1 MGQRLVRRIPG
12 RLRAVL
18 RRPPGSPGSLG
29 PKPADRAC
37 ARLPRRRLCLAAV
50 AELAAVYLITGT
62 DRPKVGRALRRLRA
76 RIGDDATEILSAHEA
91 GGEDVVAS
99 CNALGLFAVERRL
112 VIVED
117 VQRWK
122 AADLKALGEYLP
134 RPAPTSVLVL
144 VGDEVKPDSPLAKA
158 VAEAGEV
165 LVYDLPKRGRKADL
179 PRWVEAELRE
189 RGVLVDHEAARA
201 IVELVGDN
209 ANELATEVDKLA
221 TWADGE
227 RIGEREVVALVPARA
242 EAPPFDLTD
251 AWGARDVPGVLAASE
266 RIIERSG
273 DATRDVL
280 LRTAGLMT
288 SHVGR
293 VRECRRLDAEGV
305 PPAAAAERLKRNR
318 YYVQKLY
325 EQAGNFSEDELD
337 DAIVRLARLDHALK
351 GGSKLPGELEF
362 TRALID
368 VSRGTAAT

>member
-1 MGQRLVRRIPG
+1 M
-12 RLRAVL
+12 
-18 RRPPGSPGSLG
+18 
-29 PKPADRAC
+29 
-37 ARLPRRRLCLAAV
+37 
-50 AELAAVYLITGT
+50 AELAPVYLITGT
-62 DRPKVGRALRRLRA
+62 DRPKVGRALRRLRE
-76 RIGDDATEILSAHEA
+76 RIGDDATEILSAQEA
-91 GGEDVVAS
+91 SGEDAVAA

-112 VIVED
+112 VIVEE
-117 VQRWK
+117 VHRWK

-144 VGDEVKPDSPLAKA
+144 AGDEVKRDSPLAKA
-158 VAEAGEV
+158 VAKAGEV

-179 PRWVEAELRE
+179 PRWVEAQLRE
-189 RGVLVDHEAARA
+189 RGVLVDPEAARA
-201 IVELVGDN
+201 IVELVGEN
-209 ANELATEVDKLA
+209 ADELATEIDKLA
-221 TWADGE
+221 TWAAGE
-227 RIGEREVVALVPARA
+227 RIGEREVSTLVPARA

-293 VRECRRLDAEGV
+293 VRECRQLDAKGV
-305 PPAAAAERLKRNR
+305 PPAAAADRLKRNR

-351 GGSKLPGELEF
+351 GGSRLPGELEF

-368 VSRGTAAT
+368 VARGAEAT